1 MMWPWMSE
9 ISTRSGPNRR
19 LWNTH
24 VHDANE
30 AISTRSVG
38 SSGPGTDC
46 FVCIVDMCIPQPSI
60 RAAPCRNL
68 AHPWPHHIPLF
79 TFGEVPGICGLVLF
93 ALECEGLRDC
103 DDRCEIPTGSKSTL
117 TVCRQY
123 NNRAN
128 GKIAQEYFEV

>member
-38 SSGPGTDC
+38 SDGRRKTACHRVQTSAT
-46 FVCIVDMCIPQPSI
+46 
-60 RAAPCRNL
+60 
-68 AHPWPHHIPLF
+68 AHF
-79 TFGEVPGICGLVLF
+79 TPNY
-93 ALECEGLRDC
+93 
-103 DDRCEIPTGSKSTL
+103 EITSS
-117 TVCRQY
+117 
-123 NNRAN
+123 
-128 GKIAQEYFEV
+128 EWMMM